1 MQTKLEQTTELT
13 ARGKPRKTMR
23 SAKYDAI
30 REQLEEVG
38 YKTWRLF
45 QTRYALYRMLIVAV
59 NHLATVLN
67 RDPFR
72 VMQAVYWRAHKSQ
85 QGARFRTAQQAPLDP
100 DGYKEEEERGGLH
113 VICPVCGTD
122 LLNTETVTEQEF
134 LVQRRRKFPRK
145 SPLFEANE
153 GR

>member
-1 MQTKLEQTTELT
+1 METKLEQTTELT

-30 REQLEEVG
+30 RAQLEEVG
-38 YKTWRLF
+38 YTTFRLF
-45 QTRYALYRMLIVAV
+45 QTKYGLYRLLMIAI

-67 RDPFR
+67 KDTYR
-72 VMQAVYWRAHKSQ
+72 VMQAVYWRSRKSLL
-85 QGARFRTAQQAPLDP
+85 GKRFTPANQAQLDTE
-100 DGYKEEEERGGLH
+100 GYREEEERGGLH

-134 LVQRRRKFPRK
+134 LIQKRRKFPQK
-145 SPLFEANE
+145 SPQFKANE

>member
-1 MQTKLEQTTELT
+1 MQTNSETTTELT

-30 REQLEEVG
+30 RAQLEEVG

-59 NHLATVLN
+59 NHLASVLN

-72 VMQAVYWRAHKSQ
+72 VMQAIYWRAYKSQ
-85 QGARFRTAQQAPLDP
+85 RGARFRTAQQAPLDP
-100 DGYKEEEERGGLH
+100 EGYREEEERGGLH

-122 LLNTETVTEQEF
+122 LLNTETVTAKEF
-134 LVQRRRKFPRK
+134 LVQKRRKFPQK
-145 SPLFEANE
+145 SPQSTANE